1 MHIAENTQYSSFIF
15 FDQVNIHISNIHT
28 LQPMGYMCFSIG
40 GLRILH
46 LHSVMYL
53 CVRSQFMYFTR
64 QNICIDK
71 KEIEFISYVLIM
83 FSNIFLISWFIG
95 TVTGHAYYHTAC
107 QFHNEKA
114 HLTMFKKKKFLSY
127 IASGEV

>member
-1 MHIAENTQYSSFIF
+1 
-15 FDQVNIHISNIHT
+15 
-28 LQPMGYMCFSIG
+28 
-40 GLRILH
+40 
-46 LHSVMYL
+46 
-53 CVRSQFMYFTR
+53 MYFTR

-114 HLTMFKKKKFLSY
+114 HLYWKIFKNNYFFDFSM
-127 IASGEV
+127 